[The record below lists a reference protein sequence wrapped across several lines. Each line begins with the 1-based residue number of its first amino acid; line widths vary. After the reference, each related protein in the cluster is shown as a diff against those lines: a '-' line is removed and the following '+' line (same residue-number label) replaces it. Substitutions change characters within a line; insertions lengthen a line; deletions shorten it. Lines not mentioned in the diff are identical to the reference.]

1 MNKQRMI
8 FKVISMIGRGR
19 TVHCLGHGLDA
30 SWSGEP
36 TGSPSTH
43 LQPIDRDRESDCGC
57 DCDCDCDCDCGCD
70 CGCDCVSEGFQR
82 IVMSEPLGWK
92 GWTRIAWARFDSEE
106 QCQAAMRKLD
116 GRELHPLPPPAPASP
131 SAGDEPDEVAQ
142 RPLLGARFRLHC
154 LGTKPV
160 TDARLQPR

>member
-1 MNKQRMI
+1 MVSTVGMNQHRVI
-8 FKVISMIGRGR
+8 FKDGVDSGEGA

-30 SWSGEP
+30 SRWGGP
-36 TGSPSTH
+36 AGSLSTH
-43 LQPIDRDRESDCGC
+43 LQPID
-57 DCDCDCDCDCGCD
+57 CDCGFD
-70 CGCDCVSEGFQR
+70 FDAEGFQR

-106 QCQAAMRKLD
+106 QCQAAMGKLD
-116 GRELHPLPPPAPASP
+116 GRELHPLAPPAPASP

-160 TDARLQPR
+160 ADARLQPR